1 MNAFREAIL
10 QTPFTVSIEIVPGR
24 GCGGTAIDAP
34 AEFARRIA
42 ETGTPIRAI
51 SVTDNPGGNPA
62 ISPDSMALE
71 IRKHG
76 VEPIV
81 NFACR
86 DYNRNALESRAMA
99 LARNGINTLLA
110 VTGDYPESGYR
121 GVARPV
127 FDLDSVQ
134 SISYLKAMNAGLEI
148 PGRKKGTVLRLPPTD
163 FFVGAAVSPFKLR
176 EDELLGQFLKLERK
190 VAAGADLIIPQL
202 GYDMRKFLEVKRYL
216 DARGLNVPLF
226 GNVYVLGA
234 GTGRLMNRGAVPGCV
249 VSDDLLKILEQE
261 AASPDKGRAASLERA
276 ARMLAIFK
284 GMGFRGAHLAGFALK
299 FEEIQQILRR
309 ADEIA
314 PQWESF
320 VPEVS
325 FGRPGEFYLFP
336 EPTSYR
342 PAAQPDPDPIPA
354 LRGGSEGLKSRLLR
368 AVHNLIFVPDTP
380 GYRILQR
387 YYRAIE
393 GKKAISAASHVFER
407 AGKVLLVGC
416 RDCGDC
422 ALSAMANCCPMSQC
436 PKNLRNGP
444 CGGTRKGQCEVYED
458 RPCVWTVVYR
468 RLKATGRLEE
478 LRTGC
483 VSPRDARL
491 EGTSGW
497 SNFYLGRDHQGRGAI
512 QETPPG
518 RH

>member
-1 MNAFREAIL
+1 MNAFREAI
-10 QTPFTVSIEIVPGR
+10 QNTPFTVSIEIVPGR
-24 GCGGTAIDAP
+24 GCGGPAVDAP
-34 AEFARRIA
+34 AEFARLIA

-71 IRKHG
+71 IRRNG

-99 LARNGINTLLA
+99 LARNGVRTVLA

-148 PGRKKGTVLRLPPTD
+148 PGRKKGTVQRLPPTD
-163 FFVGAAVSPFKLR
+163 FFVGAAVSPFKFR
-176 EDELLGQFLKLERK
+176 EDELVGQFLKLERK
-190 VAAGADLIIPQL
+190 VAAGADFIIPQL

-216 DARGLNVPLF
+216 DARGLKTPLF

-249 VSDDLLKILEQE
+249 VSDDLLQVLERE
-261 AASPDKGRAASLERA
+261 AAGPDKGRAASLERA

-299 FEEIQQILRR
+299 FEEIRQILRR
-309 ADEIA
+309 ADELE

-325 FGRPGEFYLFP
+325 FRRPGEFYLFP
-336 EPTSYR
+336 EPESYR
-342 PAAQPDPDPIPA
+342 PAAQPDPDPVPA
-354 LRGGSEGLKSRLLR
+354 LRGGCEGPKSRLLR
-368 AVHNLIFVPDTP
+368 VVHNAAFVPGTP
-380 GYRILQR
+380 VYRILQR

-393 GKKAISAASHVFER
+393 GKKAISAVSHALER
-407 AGKVLLVGC
+407 AGKALLVGC

-444 CGGTRKGQCEVYED
+444 CGGTRRGQCEVYED

-468 RLKATGRLEE
+468 RLKAVGRLEE

-497 SNFYLGRDHQGRGAI
+497 SNFYLGRDHQGRGSA
-512 QETPPG
+512 QEPPPG